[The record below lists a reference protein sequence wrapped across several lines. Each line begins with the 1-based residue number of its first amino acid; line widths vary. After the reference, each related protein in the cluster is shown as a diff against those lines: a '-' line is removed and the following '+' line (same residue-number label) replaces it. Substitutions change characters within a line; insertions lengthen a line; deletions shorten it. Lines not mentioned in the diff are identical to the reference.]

1 MRCPVRRVIVVLAV
15 VSPPSA
21 VLTMALAAASPGS
34 TAADSVRIGPSS
46 VRVGPVSTRAETLRA
61 DVSLTKRGR
70 ANGTASGAGQTDH
83 WAALPAN
90 SELAAA
96 PKGHNVAV
104 ARIAF
109 SGAAPAQPCARSP
122 PVNG

>member
-1 MRCPVRRVIVVLAV
+1 MRRVIVVFAV
-15 VSPPSA
+15 VAAPSP

-46 VRVGPVSTRAETLRA
+46 VGVGSVSTGAETLCA
-61 DVSLTKRGR
+61 DVSLLKRGR
-70 ANGTASGAGQTDH
+70 ANGTASGAGQIDH
-83 WAALPAN
+83 WAALPAK

-96 PKGHNVAV
+96 PKGHNVV
-104 ARIAF
+104 VTRIAF